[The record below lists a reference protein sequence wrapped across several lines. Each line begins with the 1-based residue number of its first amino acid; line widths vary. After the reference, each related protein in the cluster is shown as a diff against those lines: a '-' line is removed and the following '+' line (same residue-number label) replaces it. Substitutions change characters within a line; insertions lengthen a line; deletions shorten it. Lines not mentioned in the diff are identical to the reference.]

1 MFRYVLRCQKAHKFE
16 AWFGDEPEPS
26 RLAKLQSTACPVC
39 ELSARKHDDADVRSV
54 PTANDDGAHSPSRH
68 LTLH

>member
-26 RLAKLQSTACPVC
+26 RMAKLQSTACPAC
-39 ELSARKHDDADVRSV
+39 ELSAQSRDDAEAWPVRS
-54 PTANDDGAHSPSRH
+54 ARDDGAHAPSRP